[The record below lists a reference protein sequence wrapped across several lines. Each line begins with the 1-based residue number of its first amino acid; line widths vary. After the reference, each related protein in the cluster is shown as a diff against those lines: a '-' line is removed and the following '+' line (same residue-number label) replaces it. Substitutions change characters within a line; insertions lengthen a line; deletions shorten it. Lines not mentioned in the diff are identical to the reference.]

1 MLGGVCASL
10 VGLLTVV
17 SIAGRAV
24 AGAPVPGDVELT
36 QVGIALS
43 ISLCLP
49 WCQVHGSNI
58 VVTFFTQRCSERRRS
73 ILDAAGAIAIGAMM
87 GLLAWRSAA
96 GALAIAATGESTPIL
111 GLPQWWAYA
120 LLAPGLA
127 LAAVVALTQAA
138 MLGLGRDPAELHP

>member
-1 MLGGVCASL
+1 MLRPIARIAWLFAVLGGVCASL

-17 SIAGRAV
+17 SIAGRAL

-58 VVTFFTQRCSERRRS
+58 V
-73 ILDAAGAIAIGAMM
+73 
-87 GLLAWRSAA
+87 
-96 GALAIAATGESTPIL
+96 
-111 GLPQWWAYA
+111 
-120 LLAPGLA
+120 AP
-127 LAAVVALTQAA
+127 
-138 MLGLGRDPAELHP
+138 